1 MQKQVII
8 LNGMARSGKQE
19 VYNILN
25 SKIPCEQY
33 SIVDPVRDFLKRVGV
48 PDNAKSEEWRK
59 LMSDIK
65 LLLEAYGD
73 IPYQCCREKILD
85 FLRCSPAKFLCIDMR
100 EEQDISRAREEFG
113 AIIVLVRRNGVKT
126 IDSNPA
132 DANVYNI
139 KYDYTILNNEGFN
152 KLTKEV
158 DCFIEWI
165 ADYKCSGV
173 VNSYCLKLD
182 CKHCMDDDGGLYCRR

>member
-8 LNGMARSGKQE
+8 LNGMARSGKGE

-25 SKIPCEQY
+25 SKVLCEQY
-33 SIVDPVRDFLKRVGV
+33 SIVDPVRDFLKRIGV

-59 LMSDIK
+59 LVSDIK

-85 FLRCSPAKFLCIDMR
+85 FLRCSPARFLCIDMR
-100 EEQDISRAREEFG
+100 EEQDIARVKEEFG
-113 AIIVLVRRNGVKT
+113 AIITLVRRNGVKT
-126 IDSNPA
+126 INSNPA

-139 KYDYTILNNEGFN
+139 KYDYTILNNEGFSELDN
-152 KLTKEV
+152 ETDK
-158 DCFIEWI
+158 FIEWI
-165 ADYKCSGV
+165 IENKCARV
-173 VNSYCLKLD
+173 VNSYCLKFN
-182 CKHCMDDDGGLYCRR
+182 CKHCVDDDGGLYCKR

>member
-25 SKIPCEQY
+25 SKVLCEQY

-100 EEQDISRAREEFG
+100 EEQDIARAREEFG
-113 AIIVLVRRNGVKT
+113 AIVVLVRRNGVKT
-126 IDSNPA
+126 IESNPA

-139 KYDYTILNNEGFN
+139 RYDHTILNNEGFN
-152 KLTKEV
+152 ELTKEV
-158 DCFIEWI
+158 NGFIEWI
-165 ADYKCSGV
+165 ADYKCLGV
-173 VNSYCLKLD
+173 VNSYCLKID
-182 CKHCMDDDGGLYCRR
+182 CKHCIDDDGGLYCRR